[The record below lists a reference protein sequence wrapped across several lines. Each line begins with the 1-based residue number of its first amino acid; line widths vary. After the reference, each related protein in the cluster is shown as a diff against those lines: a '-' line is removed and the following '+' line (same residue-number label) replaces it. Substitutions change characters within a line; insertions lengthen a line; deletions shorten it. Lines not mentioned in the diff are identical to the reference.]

1 MDKPDIIPNN
11 ESLNINKYFLLNIE
25 KIIQIFYYIQKHS
38 KAHSKLEL
46 IKYLFFADRIHI
58 RNFYSLI
65 SLDIY
70 KAMKHGPVASTSLD
84 VLNQNIEYLVNF
96 KDDDLKYLEN
106 IEIIDIRNRKIKD
119 VPFDLLSK
127 NEMGSLDQAINLF
140 SEKNLVDISHDYPEW
155 KRFKAFF
162 ESNQVSP
169 KTKPI
174 EMEDFF
180 KNPDITDSP
189 AITKYFDGKDP
200 LFKDEEY
207 LEEAKQFYMES
218 IAQYAK

>member
-1 MDKPDIIPNN
+1 MEQPDRIPNN

-25 KIIQIFYYIQKHS
+25 KIIQVFYYIQKHS
-38 KAHSKLEL
+38 RTSSKLEL

-84 VLNQNIEYLVNF
+84 VLNQNIEYLVNY
-96 KDDDLKYLEN
+96 KDDDLIYLEN
-106 IEIIDIRNRKIKD
+106 IEIIDIRNRKIKE
-119 VPFDLLSK
+119 VAIDLLSK
-127 NEMGSLDQAINLF
+127 NEMNSLDQAINLF
-140 SEKNLVDISHDYPEW
+140 SEKDLVDISHDYPEW
-155 KRFKAFF
+155 KRFKSFF

-180 KNPDITDSP
+180 KNPDLNDSP
-189 AITKYFDGKDP
+189 AITKYFNGKDP
-200 LFKDEEY
+200 LYKDEDY
-207 LEEAKQFYMES
+207 LEEARQFYMENVS
-218 IAQYAK
+218 QYAK